1 VKRIFENIAD
11 ISAQTVAAMSTFFL
25 AMILY
30 PDIQAAAQRE
40 LDAVIGL
47 DRLPDF
53 SDRGSLPYI
62 DAIVKEVHR

>member
-1 VKRIFENIAD
+1 MYLDGETALANT
-11 ISAQTVAAMSTFFL
+11 SQTVASLSTFFL

-30 PDIQAAAQRE
+30 PDVQATAHRE
-40 LDAVIGL
+40 LGAIVGT

-62 DAIVKEVHR
+62 DAIVKELQR